1 MKIRTV
7 SGNLVNLLPSDAILK
22 VAAVVACSVQLGLS
36 RDYAGLYTIKKTES
50 SANAVT
56 IYPATGEKIDGA
68 DSVTLT
74 TENEYKTLAPAEGG
88 WTVVDA
94 YTATPSLAS
103 PILTTPKIADGHE
116 HVTITSANQTHAS
129 ATATIPNFGDAADE
143 FVMKDTEQTLTNK
156 TLNAPTLIL
165 QERAATLNAVAAA
178 VTVEKVVI
186 DELVAGDTVSFDS
199 NAFVMVAADPG
210 ATEFTNLAGLV
221 ALVDALED
229 WAAAAD
235 TGAMDITAAV
245 KGAAGNGEIVTVS
258 HTAATTAGG
267 IDESAKGACDVLAGE
282 IGAMAAGDTFA
293 FDGNTFT
300 KVASDAGAGEFT
312 NTAGLITLLDALD
325 DWEVTASGS
334 DVHIESAANGAAY
347 NDKTV
352 VITYKRTTASGKDG
366 VAAAKGTVV
375 FDATH
380 IYICTGEQTVTD
392 AYWKSAA
399 LS

>member
-7 SGNLVNLLPSDAILK
+7 SGNQVFLLPSDAILK
-22 VAAVVACSVQLGLS
+22 VSAVVACTVQLGAS
-36 RDYAGLYTIKKTES
+36 RDYAGYFTIKKTES

-56 IYPATGEKIDGA
+56 IVPASGEKIDGA

-88 WTVVDA
+88 WTVVDS

-103 PILTTPKIADGHE
+103 PVLTTPLIADGDDN
-116 HVTITSANQTHAS
+116 VTITSADQTHA
-129 ATATIPNFGDAADE
+129 TPVVTIPDIGDAADE
-143 FVMKDTEQTLTNK
+143 FVMKDTAQTLTNK
-156 TLNAPTLIL
+156 TLNTPTLIL

-199 NAFVMVAADPG
+199 NAFAMVASNPG

-221 ALVDALED
+221 ALVDALEA
-229 WAAAAD
+229 WEAAAD

-267 IDESAKGACDVLAGE
+267 IDESAKAACDVLSGE
-282 IGAMAAGDTFA
+282 IGAMAAGDTIA
-293 FDGNTFT
+293 FDGSTFT
-300 KVASDAGAGEFT
+300 KVASDAGEGEFT
-312 NTAGLITLLDALD
+312 DTAGLITLLDALE
-325 DWEVTASGS
+325 DWVASASGS

-347 NDKTV
+347 NDRTV
-352 VITYKRTTASGKDG
+352 VITYKRTTASGEDG